1 MPLIK
6 CDDLTLSYEGHTVLT
21 ELTFDINA
29 GDYLCV
35 VGENGSGKSTLIKA
49 LLGLKAPK
57 SGAIIFGDGLK
68 QTEIGYLPQQT
79 GIQRDFPATVWE
91 VVLSGCLNLCGR
103 RPFFTK
109 REKERAIESLRR
121 LDIFDIKSAC
131 YHDLSGGQQQRV
143 LLARAL
149 CATRKLILLDEP
161 VTGLDPVATGE
172 LYAIIRDLNKS
183 DGITVIMVSHDIR
196 AAIDNADKILHLHNT
211 PLFFGSTEDYLKTD
225 IGRKFTGGGE
235 NG

>member
-6 CDDLTLSYEGHTVLT
+6 CENLTLSYEGKTVLS
-21 ELTFDINA
+21 ELSFEIDA

-49 LLGLKAPK
+49 ILGLKAPK
-57 SGAIIFGDGLK
+57 DGKIEFGGGLK

-91 VVLSGCLNLCGR
+91 VVLSGCLNSCGM
-103 RPFFTK
+103 RPFYTK
-109 REKERAIESLRR
+109 KEKARAADSLRR
-121 LDIFDIKSAC
+121 LDIGDIKSVC

-172 LYAIIRDLNKS
+172 FYSMVRDINRK

-196 AAIDNADKILHLHNT
+196 AAVENAGKILHLHNT
-211 PLFFGSTEDYLKTD
+211 PLFFGGTEEYLKTD
-225 IGRKFTGGGE
+225 IGRRFMGGGE